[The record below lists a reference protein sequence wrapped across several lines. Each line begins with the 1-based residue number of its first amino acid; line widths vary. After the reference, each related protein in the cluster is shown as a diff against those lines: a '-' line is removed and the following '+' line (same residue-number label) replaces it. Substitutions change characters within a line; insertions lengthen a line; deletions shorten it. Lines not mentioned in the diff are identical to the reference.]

1 MGVRGLT
8 TVLEQ
13 HGWIPS
19 RKGCIAS
26 LWRDDTFP
34 IERIQRLPA
43 GSTLAI
49 DGNGLAYYLFD
60 VAYSRHWENLGLMAE
75 RPKGGIDCSCPQ
87 ELTQEMIVQCLP
99 QSVPLQIVDQVTR
112 EFVNALNSSM
122 TLVFYWDGK
131 IRRFKAATAKER
143 RASRAEKWSNLRQ
156 YCEFGSLPFPKP
168 CCRRCFQSS
177 FPPSVLAVEQ
187 VQSTL
192 RSISDIYHIQ
202 CAEEADA
209 EVARASSESSST
221 YCVGMDSDFWLFRDT
236 KYVPF
241 SSIHASASLVTASVM
256 TRDDVATLLHL
267 PSSESVVEL
276 GILLGNDYVKKGEK
290 LSHSFKNAEAA
301 IEFLQEQTADY
312 QVTTTSNTVQLAL
325 DFIRALY
332 SFACLDDFPIDSID
346 DDEVEDGI
354 SDHPAMPASL
364 DLSLVAMGPI
374 EFSLRDVSLRPLQS
388 YVDQTTDSD
397 SAIISQIHLDA
408 FVELNKAL
416 ELRLDRRILTAGVSI
431 QRPTWEDIRASYAIE
446 RTLTHIFSK
455 HAGAPVV
462 RYSSPMKMF
471 DALSFQNMMS
481 AKRKSSEEHAAALV
495 PVAPVPKPKGKVIKI
510 KQGTHVAKVV
520 EALKLPIDEF
530 EERILRTI
538 RNHRVTIIQGETGC
552 GKSSRVPIMI
562 LRAPV
567 PDDDLSEVKIFISQ
581 PRRIAAKALVE
592 RVRSCEPD
600 LQHKIA
606 LRMGHGEREYETS
619 QTRAWFVTTGYLVRV
634 LANHPERFNNVSH
647 LIVDEVHERSVDS
660 DVLCL
665 LCKRLLTTNKTIRIV
680 LMSAT
685 LAANMYAEYFEV
697 LEPPIKVG
705 GRRFP
710 IKEYFVEDLVS
721 NFKFPA
727 KDQKTAKTIKE
738 QCEKNKCKQEPTNH
752 YMEGL
757 YQLAVRTTAAVGQP
771 GSSVLIF
778 VPGMHDIVSIIDL
791 IEQLYVPGA
800 RYTCFPIHSDV
811 PFEEQMSAFDTPA
824 ADEIKVIIGTNAAES
839 SITLPDVDH
848 VICLGLQKQIVYNPA
863 THRQLLTPAWISQAS
878 AIQRAGRTGRVRN
891 GNVYRLYTRAA
902 FENYMAKFEIGEMS
916 RVPLDNV
923 ILDLKQMLQEE
934 ATPVLLQ
941 CLEPPELRTIE
952 RSFESLHEQKFL
964 STPDDSGDITNLG
977 SFVASLGIDLLLG
990 SLIGLGIQFGVGAE
1004 AIEIA
1009 SIFAFSKSP
1018 WIISNPLFHEA
1029 PEFNGKL
1036 TRVRIYKNHHP
1047 GIETLTF
1054 VL

>member
-13 HGWIPS
+13 HGWIAS
-19 RKGCIAS
+19 RNGCIAS
-26 LWRDDTFP
+26 LWREDTFLIP
-34 IERIQRLPA
+34 MERIERLPP

-49 DGNGLAYYLFD
+49 DGNGLAHYLFD
-60 VAYSRHWENLGLMAE
+60 VAYSRHWENLGLAAE
-75 RPKGGIDCSCPQ
+75 RQKSGTDCSCPQ
-87 ELTQEMIVQCLP
+87 ELTKEMIGQCLP
-99 QSVPLQIVDQVTR
+99 QSVPLQILDQVTR
-112 EFVNALNSSM
+112 EFVHALTSSSM
-122 TLVFYWDGK
+122 TLVFYWDGN

-143 RASRAEKWSNLRQ
+143 RAARAEKWSHLRQ
-156 YCEFGSLPFPKP
+156 YCEFGSLPFSKP
-168 CCRRCFQSS
+168 CCRRSFQNS
-177 FPPSVLAVEQ
+177 FPPSVLAVEL
-187 VQSTL
+187 VKSTL
-192 RSISDIYHIQ
+192 RSICHIHHIQ
-202 CAEEADA
+202 CAGEADA
-209 EVARASSESSST
+209 EVARASSESSTT

-241 SSIHASASLVTASVM
+241 SSIHASNNLVTATVM

-276 GILLGNDYVKKGEK
+276 GILLGNDYVTKGEK
-290 LSHSFKNAEAA
+290 LSHSFRNAQQA
-301 IEFLQEQTADY
+301 IEFLREQTADY
-312 QVTTTSNTVQLAL
+312 QVTTTSKQVQLAL

-332 SFACLDDFPIDSID
+332 SFASLDDFPIDSID
-346 DDEVEDGI
+346 DDEKEDGI
-354 SDHPAMPASL
+354 SDHPTMPDSL
-364 DLSLVAMGPI
+364 DFSLVAMEPI
-374 EFSLRDVSLRPLQS
+374 ELSLRNVILRPLQA

-397 SAIISQIHLDA
+397 SAIISQIHLDT
-408 FVELNKAL
+408 FVAMNKAL
-416 ELRLDRRILTAGVSI
+416 EIGLDRWIPSADVSI
-431 QRPTWEDIRASYAIE
+431 QRPTWEDILASYAIE
-446 RTLTHIFSK
+446 RTLSYIFSK
-455 HAGAPVV
+455 HAAAPVV
-462 RYSSPMKMF
+462 RFSSPMKMF
-471 DALSFQNMMS
+471 DALFFQNMMTAS
-481 AKRKSSEEHAAALV
+481 RKSQEEHAAALV
-495 PVAPVPKPKGKVIKI
+495 PEPKGKALNM
-510 KQGTHVAKVV
+510 KQGTHGAKIV
-520 EALKLPIDEF
+520 ETLKLPIDEF
-530 EERILRTI
+530 EEHILRTV

-567 PDDDLSEVKIFISQ
+567 PDDDLSIVKMFICQ

-600 LQHKIA
+600 LQHQIA
-606 LRMGHGEREYETS
+606 LRMGHGEREYETP

-634 LANHPERFNNVSH
+634 LAHHPERFNNVSH

-665 LCKRLLTTNKTIRIV
+665 LCKRLLTTNQTIRIV

-685 LAANMYAEYFEV
+685 LAANMYADYFDV

-710 IKEYFVEDLVS
+710 IKEYFIEDLIS
-721 NFKFPA
+721 HFKFPA
-727 KDQKTAKTIKE
+727 KDQKTAETIKE
-738 QCEKNKCKQEPTNH
+738 QCEKSKCKQEPTNH
-752 YMEGL
+752 TMEGL
-757 YQLAVRTTAAVGQP
+757 YQLAVRTTATVGQP

-778 VPGMHDIVSIIDL
+778 VPGMHDIISIIDL
-791 IEQLYVPGA
+791 IEKLFVPGA

-811 PFEEQMSAFDTPA
+811 PFEEQMAAFDTPA

-848 VICLGLQKQIVYNPA
+848 VICLGLQKQIVYNPK

-902 FENYMAKFEIGEMS
+902 FENYLAKFEIGEMS
-916 RVPLDNV
+916 RMPLDNV

-941 CLEPPELRTIE
+941 CLEPPELQTIE
-952 RSFESLHEQKFL
+952 RSFQSLHEQKFL
-964 STPDDSGDITNLG
+964 STPDDHGDITTLG

-1009 SIFAFSKSP
+1009 SILAFSKNP
-1018 WIISNPLFHEA
+1018 WIISNPLFHDA

-1036 TRVRIYKNHHP
+1036 TRFRMYKNHHP
-1047 GIETLTF
+1047 GFETLTL

>member
-13 HGWIPS
+13 HGWVVS
-19 RKGCIAS
+19 RKGCMAS
-26 LWRDDTFP
+26 LWRDDSFP
-34 IERIQRLPA
+34 IDRVERLPP

-60 VAYSRHWENLGLMAE
+60 VAYSRHWENLGLVRE
-75 RPKGGIDCSCPQ
+75 LRKDGTECSCP
-87 ELTQEMIVQCLP
+87 EDLTQEMIVQCLP
-99 QSVPLQIVDQVTR
+99 QSVPLQILDQVTR
-112 EFVNALNSSM
+112 EFVHALSSSAM

-131 IRRFKAATAKER
+131 GRRFKAATAKER
-143 RASRAEKWSNLRQ
+143 RASRAEKWSHLRH
-156 YCEFGSLPFPKP
+156 YCEFGSLPFRKP
-168 CCRRCFQSS
+168 CCRRSFQSS
-177 FPPSVLAVEQ
+177 FPPSVLASEQ

-192 RSISDIYHIQ
+192 RSISHIQHIQ
-202 CAEEADA
+202 CLEEADA
-209 EVARASSESSST
+209 EVARASSESAST

-236 KYVPF
+236 KYVPI
-241 SSIHASASLVTASVM
+241 SSIRASTNLVTASVM
-256 TRDDVATLLHL
+256 TRDDVATILHL
-267 PSSESVVEL
+267 PSSAAVVEL
-276 GILLGNDYVKKGEK
+276 GILLGNDYVKKGDK
-290 LSHSFKNAEAA
+290 LSHSFKNAQEA
-301 IEFLQEQTADY
+301 IEFLQEQAADY
-312 QVTTTSNTVQLAL
+312 QVTTTSQSIQLAL

-332 SFACLDDFPIDSID
+332 SFACLDEFPIDPID
-346 DDEVEDGI
+346 EEEEEDGN
-354 SDHPAMPASL
+354 SDQPAMPASL
-364 DLSLVAMGPI
+364 DLSLVAMEPI
-374 EFSLRDVSLRPLQS
+374 EFSLRDVTLRPLQAF
-388 YVDQTTDSD
+388 VDQTTDSS
-397 SAIISQIHLDA
+397 SAIISQIHLDT

-416 ELRLDRRILTAGVSI
+416 ELRLDRRIPSAGHSI
-431 QRPTWEDIRASYAIE
+431 QRPNWEDILASYTIE
-446 RTLTHIFSK
+446 RTLIHIFSS

-471 DALSFQNMMS
+471 DALAFQNMMS
-481 AKRKSSEEHAAALV
+481 ALRRSSEEHAAALV
-495 PVAPVPKPKGKVIKI
+495 PVAPIAKAKGTVIKV
-510 KQGTHVAKVV
+510 KQPNHVAKVV
-520 EALKLPIDEF
+520 ATLELPIDEF
-530 EERILRTI
+530 EEDILRTI

-567 PDDDLSEVKIFISQ
+567 PNNDLSEVKMFISQ

-606 LRMGHGEREYETS
+606 LRMGHGEREYETA

-634 LANHPERFNNVSH
+634 LANHPERFNSVSH
-647 LIVDEVHERSVDS
+647 LIIDEVHERSVDS

-665 LCKRLLTTNKTIRIV
+665 LCKRLLTTNKTIRLV

-685 LAANMYAEYFEV
+685 LAANMYADYFEV

-710 IKEYFVEDLVS
+710 IQEYFIEDLIS
-721 NFKFPA
+721 KFKFPA
-727 KDQKTAKTIKE
+727 KDQKIAKTLKE
-738 QCEKNKCKQEPTNH
+738 QCDKSRCKQEPSNH

-757 YQLAVRTTAAVGQP
+757 HQLAVRTSSAVGRP

-791 IEQLYVPGA
+791 VEQLYVPGA

-811 PFEEQMSAFDTPA
+811 PFEEQMAAFDTPA
-824 ADEIKVIIGTNAAES
+824 ADEIKIIIGTNAAES

-848 VICLGLQKQIVYNPA
+848 VICLGLQKQIIYNPA

-891 GNVYRLYTRAA
+891 GNVYRLYSRAA
-902 FENYMAKFEIGEMS
+902 FEDYMAKFEIGEMS

-923 ILDLKQMLQEE
+923 ILDLKQMLHEE
-934 ATPVLLQ
+934 ATPVLLE

-952 RSFESLHEQKFL
+952 RSFESLHQQRFL

-1009 SIFAFSKSP
+1009 AILSFSKSP

-1029 PEFNGKL
+1029 FEFNGKL
-1036 TRVRIYKNHHP
+1036 F
-1047 GIETLTF
+1047 LF
-1054 VL
+1054 